1 MTERV
6 EFGSLEAANRARDDH
21 AEYVCPVDDDRRQTT
36 VAFVSDTPESTLQMI
51 EADAAADKA
60 AAESTSEM
68 ADLSDRERERIKD
81 ADGFGDGVSIF
92 NWQSA
97 KGSFQREGLTEEFHD
112 AIGNL
117 SDGDDPIERAEAY
130 LAEYQQQSG
139 PGGSAIG
146 GGSGQQDEGTTAE
159 QQRRSE
165 QRAAAIEQT
174 EGCNHAEGACRHG
187 EPEACEFLTD
197 ACGYDEDEVD
207 DILGVDATDDEEAK
221 GGDGGDEPREIE
233 GKAAGALARSWGGYR
248 GAIAELDAAL
258 EAVREEWSNA
268 TDAAEAINAIR
279 GDHNQEPMHFEALEV
294 ANAELLDLLRKAAAG
309 CEECHADHSDHDH
322 AVTSGQVENIR
333 TVVRDGATG
342 TPVGTNDDTDAVIA
356 DPESDQPT
364 HDQLD
369 ADADADEM
377 GPTDADLAAREP
389 RRPADVG
396 QDTDPMEPAMR
407 PTPNRDADAVAGVP
421 IEERRRDLEGTGLA
435 PSDIERDEPGVRAIV
450 DDASDAD
457 RFQSEMDRI
466 AAADEAQEDMIDV
479 REDVQNPEFAPEQQ
493 QTLAAGVEADEEA
506 QNEQVTLTGERE
518 GEDDALPATWRRE
531 GSTWVAGPYR
541 VQLDSH
547 DGDRWNIRLYGDDHR
562 FDVAKDVR
570 SPTSA
575 EEIAESFTDAVAPD
589 EVSFHSSDSAVPDA
603 AAAAKRDVDYDSG
616 ANQTLT

>member
-1 MTERV
+1 MTEYV
-6 EFGSLEAANRARDDH
+6 EFGSLASADRVRDEYSD
-21 AEYVCPVDDDRRQTT
+21 YVCPVDDDKRLKT
-36 VAFVSDTPESTLQMI
+36 VAFISDTPEGTLQAI
-51 EADAAADKA
+51 EADAAGDKA
-60 AAESTSEM
+60 AAESTSET
-68 ADLSDRERERIKD
+68 ADLSERERERIKD

-97 KGSFQREGLTEEFHD
+97 KGSFQREGLTEEFYD

-117 SDGDDPIERAEAY
+117 SDGDDPIERAESW
-130 LAEYQQQSG
+130 LREHQQQNDM
-139 PGGSAIG
+139 GGSAIG

-174 EGCNHAEGACRHG
+174 EGCNHAAGACRHG
-187 EPEACEFLTD
+187 KPEACEYLTE
-197 ACGYDEDEVD
+197 ACGYSEDEVD
-207 DILGVDATDDEEAK
+207 DILGSEADADEAE
-221 GGDGGDEPREIE
+221 GGDGDATPEAIE

-248 GAIAELDAAL
+248 GAIADLATAL
-258 EAVREEWSNA
+258 ENVREEWSNA

-279 GDHNQEPMHFEALEV
+279 DDHNQDPIHFEALER

-333 TVVRDGATG
+333 TVVRDGAAA
-342 TPVGTNDDTDAVIA
+342 TPVGTNADTDAVIA

-364 HDQLD
+364 HDALEGD
-369 ADADADEM
+369 AAAVER
-377 GPTDADLAAREP
+377 PTDADLAAREP
-389 RRPADVG
+389 ERPADVG
-396 QDTDPMEPAMR
+396 GDTDPMAPTMQ

-435 PSDIERDEPGVRAIV
+435 PSDLARDEPGERAIV
-450 DDASDAD
+450 DDATDAD

-466 AAADEAQEDMIDV
+466 AAMDEAQEDMVDV
-479 REDVQNPEFAPEQQ
+479 REDVQNPDFAPERQG
-493 QTLAAGVEADEEA
+493 TLGVDVEADAEA

-518 GEDDALPATWRRE
+518 GDDDALPAAWRRE

-547 DGDRWNIRLYGDDHR
+547 DGDRWNVRLYGDDHR

-570 SPTSA
+570 SASSA
-575 EEIAESFTDAVAPD
+575 EAIGQAFVDRVAPT
-589 EVSFHSSDSAVPDA
+589 EVSFHSGDSAVPDA
-603 AAAAKRDVDYDSG
+603 AAAAKNNVDYDSG
-616 ANQTLT
+616 PNQTLTP